1 LAPATLTAEPGLPTR
16 ASASVAISIVAG
28 TTTLAAAAKPKSE
41 NAPRREIII
50 SDLIFSFITT
60 SGLISKLA
68 ERTAGNFDACQQMAE
83 LFCAL
88 DQNSDQCL

>member
-1 LAPATLTAEPGLPTR
+1 
-16 ASASVAISIVAG
+16 
-28 TTTLAAAAKPKSE
+28 
-41 NAPRREIII
+41 
-50 SDLIFSFITT
+50 LIFSFITT